1 MFSRRAQWDAAVNR
15 LTLARQAYRGTL
27 LDLTNANPTK
37 AEIAYPLDE
46 LMEIMSRAAR
56 AAYDP
61 QPLGIATAREA
72 VARELSCDAADV
84 VITAS
89 TSEAYSFLFKLLCDP
104 GDAVLTAKP
113 SYPLLEHLAA
123 LELIELQYFPLEFHK
138 RWEIDPTRI
147 AEALTD
153 RTHAILV
160 VNPNNPTGSYVTAD
174 EQDAI
179 AKSGLP
185 IISDEVFHPFPLDNA
200 APSFVRD
207 DILTFTLGGLS
218 KSAGLPHYKLG
229 WIRVSGPGKAE
240 AIDALELI
248 ADNFLSV
255 ATPVQVALPELLAIA
270 PRIREAIRSR
280 TSSNLASL
288 QAALKKYPAATVL
301 PVEGGWSAV
310 IRVPRI
316 DSDEALALRLIE
328 EHGVVVHPG
337 YFFDFETDGY
347 LVVSLLTESSVFEEG
362 IARLIS
368 SLPR

>member
-1 MFSRRAQWDAAVNR
+1 
-15 LTLARQAYRGTL
+15 
-27 LDLTNANPTK
+27 
-37 AEIAYPLDE
+37 
-46 LMEIMSRAAR
+46 
-56 AAYDP
+56 
-61 QPLGIATAREA
+61 
-72 VARELSCDAADV
+72 
-84 VITAS
+84 
-89 TSEAYSFLFKLLCDP
+89 
-104 GDAVLTAKP
+104 VLTAKP

-123 LELIELQYFPLEFHK
+123 LELIDLHYFALEFHK
-138 RWEIDPTRI
+138 RWEIDPARI
-147 AEALTD
+147 SAAITD
-153 RTHAILV
+153 RTRAILV

-179 AKSGLP
+179 ARFGLP
-185 IISDEVFHPFPLDNA
+185 VISDEVFHPFPFGDA
-200 APSFVRD
+200 TPSFVRD

-229 WIRVSGPGKAE
+229 WIGVSGPGKTE

-255 ATPVQVALPELLAIA
+255 ATPVQVALPDLLSIA
-270 PRIREAIRSR
+270 PRIREAVRQR
-280 TSSNLASL
+280 TSSNLQTLTDAI
-288 QAALKKYPAATVL
+288 ANYPASRTL

-337 YFFDFETDGY
+337 YFFDFETDGH
-347 LVVSLLTESSVFEEG
+347 LVVSLLTEGGIFEEG